1 MYLKPA
7 YFGVQMRQ
15 GYQYSGHKHH
25 DAVMPNNILYMRS
38 VVGRCRL
45 GLSKADSYSG
55 DFLQQGSAR

>member
-1 MYLKPA
+1 
-7 YFGVQMRQ
+7 
-15 GYQYSGHKHH
+15 
-25 DAVMPNNILYMRS
+25 VMPNNILYMRS